1 MNVASLR
8 GKVAVITGASRG
20 IGKATAFAFAEAG
33 CHLALISRSTDTTHV
48 ADEIASGFGVS
59 VLFQPCDVR
68 DEAAVQLF
76 FDKVRDRLGHV
87 DVLFNNAGM
96 AHSEATVDKLTVEQ
110 WRDVMDTNT
119 TGMFLPTKHALP
131 LMSRGAVIINNL
143 SVSAKGMFPGM
154 SAYNASK
161 WAALGFT
168 NTLRE
173 ELRKRGIRVVA
184 LMPGAT
190 NTEIW
195 NQFWPDAP
203 RHKMMTPE
211 TIAQAVVFAAATP
224 EQACVDEITI
234 APSGGAL

>member
-1 MNVASLR
+1 MNLASLR

-20 IGKATAFAFAEAG
+20 IGRATALAFAEAG
-33 CHLALISRSTDTTHV
+33 CHLALISRSPQTTEV
-48 ADEIASGFGVS
+48 ADEIAGRFGVS
-59 VLFQPCDVR
+59 VLFQACDVR
-68 DEAAVQLF
+68 DDSTVQGYF
-76 FDKVRDRLGHV
+76 EKVRERLGRV

-96 AHSEATVDKLTVEQ
+96 AHPEATVEKLTAEQ
-110 WRDVMDTNT
+110 WREVMDTNT
-119 TGMFLPTKHALP
+119 TGIFLPTKYALP
-131 LMSRGAVIINNL
+131 LMTRGAAIINNL

-173 ELRKRGIRVVA
+173 EVRKRGIRVIA

-190 NTEIW
+190 KTEIW

-203 RHKMMTPE
+203 RDKMMLPE
-211 TIAQAVVFAAATP
+211 TIAQAVVFAAAAP
-224 EQACVDEITI
+224 EEASVDEITI
-234 APSGGAL
+234 APTGGAL

>member
-1 MNVASLR
+1 MNVVSLR

-20 IGKATAFAFAEAG
+20 IGRATALAFAEAG
-33 CHLALISRSTDTTHV
+33 CHLALISRSPQTTEV
-48 ADEIASGFGVS
+48 ADEIAGRFGVS

-68 DEAAVQLF
+68 DDSAVQGYF
-76 FDKVRDRLGHV
+76 EKVRERLGRV
-87 DVLFNNAGM
+87 DVLFNNAGI
-96 AHSEATVDKLTVEQ
+96 AHSEATVEKLTAEQ
-110 WRDVMDTNT
+110 WREVMDTNT
-119 TGMFLPTKHALP
+119 TGIFLPTKYALP
-131 LMSRGAVIINNL
+131 LMSRGAAIINNL

-154 SAYNASK
+154 AAYNASK

-173 ELRKRGIRVVA
+173 EVRKRGIRVTA

-190 NTEIW
+190 NTDIW

-211 TIAQAVVFAAATP
+211 TIAQAVVFAAAAP
-224 EQACVDEITI
+224 DEASVDEII
-234 APSGGAL
+234 VAPTGGAL